1 MNSLKMCKTAVYEGA
16 DYLYSQVLP
25 DNMLEKVE
33 KINNWIAVEITNC
46 NLLDVVALAF

>member
-1 MNSLKMCKTAVYEGA
+1 MDNLRMCKNAVYDQA
-16 DYLYSQVLP
+16 DYRYSQLLP
-25 DNMLEKVE
+25 DMWREVE

>member
-1 MNSLKMCKTAVYEGA
+1 MNNLRMCKNAVLDEA
-16 DYLYSQVLP
+16 DYRYSQVLP

-33 KINNWIAVEITNC
+33 EINNWVVFEITNC